1 MKYSFLITTTGDKIR
16 IFDDVFDPQK
26 VYFIHKF
33 LTQSYFQF
41 RSSST
46 TLQEHSAYI
55 YPSSSFSKEDIVNL
69 SFFEGQNIMHLLD
82 ETLTARVLTRCWCNA
97 ILEGSKYFWHVDA
110 GAPRDTGDQTM
121 LYYANSNWDKDWQG
135 ETLFCNKNGECEI
148 AVAAKPGRIVIF
160 DSGLM
165 HKPVPISSIAT
176 TPRYSIVF
184 QFMKQ
189 GENLLPCPLE

>member
-1 MKYSFLITTTGDKIR
+1 MKHTRLQLTTGEVIR
-16 IFDDVFDPQK
+16 VFDGVFDPQK

-69 SFFEGQNIMHLLD
+69 SFFEGQGIKNIMR
-82 ETLTARVLTRCWCNA
+82 ETLTAKVLARCWCNA

-110 GAPRDTGDQTM
+110 GAPRNTGDQTM

-135 ETLFCNKNGECEI
+135 ETLFCNGDGECEI
-148 AVAAKPGRIVIF
+148 AVSSKPGRIVVF
-160 DSGLM
+160 DSHLM
-165 HKPVPISSIAT
+165 HKPVPISSIAP
-176 TPRYSIVF
+176 TPRYSVVF
-184 QFMKQ
+184 QFMNQ
-189 GENLLPCPLE
+189 GENMLPCPLE